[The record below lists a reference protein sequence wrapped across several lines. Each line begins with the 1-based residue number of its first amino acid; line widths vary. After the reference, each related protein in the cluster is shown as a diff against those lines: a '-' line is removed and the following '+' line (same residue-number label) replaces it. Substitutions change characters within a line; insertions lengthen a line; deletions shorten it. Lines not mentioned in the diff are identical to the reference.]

1 MSSTNKFLSTDEI
14 NVSNGTVSVFGS
26 KIGATNLISTI
37 ETVKV
42 NSAGCLYN
50 AKMQID
56 DTAGLQTALDNTIS
70 NPLTAD
76 LDANENE
83 ITNAAKVEIT
93 NTVNSV
99 ELNYATGNTDID
111 LDMNDVK
118 IAVDATI
125 NVNPTTSF
133 GQTDFDGDVTIADDL
148 QIGGAL
154 IGELAIN
161 DINFTT
167 TQTDDLKVEVTNA
180 VAIDDIKFATT
191 QSDDLKVEVTNAIT
205 IDDINFATTQT
216 DDVKVEVTNAIVI
229 DDINFATT
237 QTDDVKVEVTNAIV
251 IDDINFATTQT
262 DDVKVEVTNA
272 ITIDDINF
280 ATTQTDDLKVEITN
294 DLS

>member
-1 MSSTNKFLSTDEI
+1 M
-14 NVSNGTVSVFGS
+14 SNGTVSILGS
-26 KIGATNLISTI
+26 KIGATNLAGSAI

-42 NSAGCLYN
+42 DNNGCLYN
-50 AKMQID
+50 SKMVID
-56 DTAGLQTALDNTIS
+56 DTTGLQTALDSAIS

-83 ITNAAKVEIT
+83 LTNATKVEIT

-99 ELNYATGNTDID
+99 ELNYDTGNTDIN

-133 GQTDFDGDVTIADDL
+133 GQTDFDGDVTIADSL
-148 QIGGAL
+148 QVGGAL
-154 IGELAIN
+154 IGDFAIN
-161 DINFTT
+161 DVNFTT

-180 VAIDDIKFATT
+180 VTIDDINFATT
-191 QSDDLKVEVTNAIT
+191 QTDDVKVEVTNAIT

-237 QTDDVKVEVTNAIV
+237 QTDDVKVELTNAIV

-294 DLS
+294 DLSSDPNE